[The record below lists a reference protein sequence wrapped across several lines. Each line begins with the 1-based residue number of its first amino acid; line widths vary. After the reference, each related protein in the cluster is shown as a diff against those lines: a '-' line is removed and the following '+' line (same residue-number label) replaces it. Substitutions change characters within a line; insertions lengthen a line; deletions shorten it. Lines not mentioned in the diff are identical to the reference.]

1 MVLLDHKSCILG
13 DKNACFSGTQTLYS
27 QIHWLRPP
35 KRGKSAS
42 SYVSSTNAEMED
54 LTRTRREQ
62 TRSALLLATPL
73 NHKGGQKPWFGLT
86 ARRRPAHE
94 GDICAPTIGNTGG
107 RPHERTKTEPVSR
120 TRQPNLSAEPDSPN
134 PTARTRQPDSPNPT
148 TRQPDSPNPTTRQA
162 EAVGFVNPTARGC
175 RVRCRVRCRVPF
187 LSVCL
192 RFTQERTKRTRTR
205 QPDSHFSL
213 KDFLFL

>member
-1 MVLLDHKSCILG
+1 MPVFRGHKRCI
-13 DKNACFSGTQTLYS
+13 
-27 QIHWLRPP
+27 R
-35 KRGKSAS
+35 KST
-42 SYVSSTNAEMED
+42 VSVPRNAESPLPLMFRLQTQD
-54 LTRTRREQ
+54 LNRTRREQ

-134 PTARTRQPDSPNPT
+134 PTARTRQPE
-148 TRQPDSPNPTTRQA
+148 PD
-162 EAVGFVNPTARGC
+162 NPTA
-175 RVRCRVRCRVPF
+175 
-187 LSVCL
+187 
-192 RFTQERTKRTRTR
+192 RTR
-205 QPDSHFSL
+205 QPDRPRLSGS
-213 KDFLFL
+213 